1 MGINVLHH
9 VTAKADDLE
18 AMRDFYR
25 DVLGARVRLRGKSF
39 GIAAQM
45 MLSSRSGRSWG
56 MRS

>member
-9 VTAKADDLE
+9 VTVKTDDLD
-18 AMRDFYR
+18 ATRDFYR
-25 DVLGARVRLRGKSF
+25 DLLGDRVRSREKSF

>member
-1 MGINVLHH
+1 MRINVLHH
-9 VTAKADDLE
+9 VTVKTDDLA

-25 DVLGARVRLRGKSF
+25 DVPGARVRSREKSF

>member
-9 VTAKADDLE
+9 VTVRPTIFE

-25 DVLGARVRLRGKSF
+25 DVLGARVRLRVKSF

-45 MLSSRSGRSWG
+45 MLFSRSGRRWG
-56 MRS
+56 IRS

>member
-9 VTAKADDLE
+9 VTVKTDDLE
-18 AMRDFYR
+18 AMRNFYR
-25 DVLGARVRLRGKSF
+25 DALGARVRSREKSF
-39 GIAAQM
+39 GVAVQM